1 MIHSI
6 ERELLLVQTLLDRL
20 DEELTTDDIVAREK
34 ALDKEMIKLIQAAC
48 KENNVPRQLR

>member
-1 MIHSI
+1 MINSI

-34 ALDKEMIKLIQAAC
+34 ALDKEMIKFIQAAC